1 MSKQPLRIAPRPSD
15 TRPEILVTHE
25 LSEVVEQAVAA
36 LALDPVVYQRAGEL
50 VHVVTPRTGP
60 PPKLGGREAVRDA
73 PVIRSMPPA
82 VLATRLAAAGRWR
95 RQTAKGEWK
104 PSTVPRDAI
113 AAVHG
118 LGEWGGVRPIVG
130 VISAPTMRP
139 DGSVLQAPGYD
150 APTGML
156 HWPALRY
163 PPVDDAPTREDAE
176 EAAESLLDLVVDFPF
191 AAPSDR
197 SAWLALV
204 LTLVARTYLAGT
216 VPFFA
221 VDANKRGSGKST
233 LVDLATLIASGAD
246 AARMPASEK
255 DEELRKQITSQ
266 LLIGSPLVM
275 IDNVKTGAK
284 FGSPGFDALLT
295 STVWTD
301 RDLGR
306 MRMLFLPSRA
316 VWCATGN
323 NMGFVGDLERRAL
336 RIRLASDLEK
346 PENRTDFRH
355 GNEDALKALA
365 LKDRHILVTQ
375 ALTILR
381 AHRVAG
387 APLGGPGWGS
397 FGEWATK
404 IAGAVRWLGLPDPC
418 LSRVS
423 ADAEEDTDGH
433 ATSATIAALTY
444 LTAQAGRYVTAREIV
459 DALWPVEDRMGPPAR
474 DASST
479 FAAARDA
486 LSPRHGGRPTAV
498 SVAAWLRARRG
509 SVTRGQRIASEL
521 DAATN
526 AQRWGVA

>member
-1 MSKQPLRIAPRPSD
+1 MSKQPLRIAPRPAD
-15 TRPEILVTHE
+15 QRPEILVTHE
-25 LSEVVEQAVAA
+25 LSDVVEQAVAA
-36 LALDPVVYQRAGEL
+36 LAADPVVYQRAGEL

-60 PPKLGGREAVRDA
+60 PPKAGSREVVRDA
-73 PVIRSMPPA
+73 PVIRSMSVG
-82 VLATRLAAAGRWR
+82 VLASRMSASGRWR
-95 RQTAKGEWK
+95 RQTAKGEWRACA
-104 PSTVPRDAI
+104 VPRDAI
-113 AAVHG
+113 AAVHT

-139 DGSVLQAPGYD
+139 DGSILQAPGYD
-150 APTGML
+150 AATGML
-156 HWPALRY
+156 HWPTMRY
-163 PPVDDAPTREDAE
+163 PVVDDSPSREAVE
-176 EAAESLLDLVVDFPF
+176 EARDSILDLVCDFPF
-191 AAPSDR
+191 ATPSDR

-204 LTLVARTYLAGT
+204 LTLVARSYLTGT

-266 LLIGSPLVM
+266 LLIGSPLVLV
-275 IDNVKTGAK
+275 DNVRTGAK
-284 FGSPGFDALLT
+284 FGSPAFDALMT

-306 MRMLFLPSRA
+306 MRMLFLPARA

-323 NMGFVGDLERRAL
+323 NMGFSGDLERRSL

-346 PENRTDFRH
+346 PEDRTGFRH
-355 GNEDALKALA
+355 GAEDALKALV
-365 LKDRHILVTQ
+365 LRDRHVLVTQ

-387 APLGGPGWGS
+387 SPLGGPSWGS

-404 IAGAVRWLGLPDPC
+404 IAGAVRWLGIPDPC

-423 ADAEEDTDGH
+423 ADAEEDTEGQ
-433 ATSATIAALTY
+433 ATSATIAAIAHMTE
-444 LTAQAGRYVTAREIV
+444 AAGRYVTAREIV
-459 DALWPVEDRMGPPAR
+459 DALWPEVDRMGPPAR
-474 DASST
+474 DASPT
-479 FAAARDA
+479 FAGARDA

-498 SVAAWLRARRG
+498 SVGAWLRARRG
-509 SVTRGQRIASEL
+509 SVTRGRRIVSEL
-521 DAATN
+521 HGPTN
-526 AQRWGVA
+526 ALRWGVA